1 MTDNKLVNRIPFE
14 EIETAQVW
22 ALPTLNNGKV
32 IPSVKKPNPREEKK
46 PEPETEI
53 IEEVVEPEIKPLTA
67 EQLQQISAQAEEEG
81 RERGYLEGL
90 QRGYSEGEKKGL
102 QKGEQKA
109 YAEVKA
115 ALDDQRQRFQQI
127 ADALLDPLATQDK
140 RLENIILDM
149 AVHLTKHLL
158 GRELT
163 EDPSS
168 LFHLVERAVGAL
180 PAGAKNI
187 RIYLHPDDVEL
198 AHEVFSSQGRN
209 WTFYAD
215 AKMSRGG
222 CRLETDQSLL
232 DYSVE
237 QRLQQM
243 LEQANFLG
251 DLDAEEDIPVA
262 DYTPPPAPEPPFTPA
277 PEPKVV
283 PALEPEQVAPA
294 PEPQF
299 ASAPES
305 QFAPAPEPQFSPA
318 FEPQLAPAPAQPDVN
333 NGNND
338 FSNANSGNNKNLE
351 NDSEN
356 NNSGNNDS
364 GNNNS
369 AGTGNDYY

>member
-46 PEPETEI
+46 PETEI

-67 EQLQQISAQAEEEG
+67 EQLQQIAAQAEEEG

-90 QRGYSEGEKKGL
+90 QKGYAEGEKKGL

-115 ALDDQRQRFQQI
+115 ALEDQRQRFQQI
-127 ADALLDPLATQDK
+127 ADALLDPLATQDS
-140 RLENIILDM
+140 RLDNIILDM
-149 AVHLTKHLL
+149 AVHLAKHLL
-158 GRELT
+158 NRELS

-198 AHEVFSSQGRN
+198 AHEVFAAQGRN
-209 WTFYAD
+209 WTFYPD

-251 DLDAEEDIPVA
+251 DLDAGEEIPVA
-262 DYTPPPAPEPPFTPA
+262 DYVPAPAPEP
-277 PEPKVV
+277 EI
-283 PALEPEQVAPA
+283 APA

-299 ASAPES
+299 APATDA
-305 QFAPAPEPQFSPA
+305 QFAPATESQNI
-318 FEPQLAPAPAQPDVN
+318 FEAPPAPAQPDQN
-333 NGNND
+333 
-338 FSNANSGNNKNLE
+338 
-351 NDSEN
+351 
-356 NNSGNNDS
+356 S

-369 AGTGNDYY
+369 ANINSAELLGNDYF